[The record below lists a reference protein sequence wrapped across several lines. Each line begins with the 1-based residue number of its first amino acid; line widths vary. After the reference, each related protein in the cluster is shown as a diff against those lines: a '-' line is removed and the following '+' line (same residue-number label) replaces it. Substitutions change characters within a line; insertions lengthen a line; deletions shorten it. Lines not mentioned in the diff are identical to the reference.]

1 MEHTATSPSGVK
13 PRTGVGRPV
22 EIAGETT
29 TICRL
34 EINDETVARYL
45 SAFPVERRGEEI
57 MRAISLGVHGLVATG
72 MRATVDEMKD
82 EVRQILETAAAAAEA
97 RVGQAVEA
105 GRTELAAHLDPEV
118 RSSLTARTVNELQQ
132 LHSTTLARLDPDRS
146 DSHTARLVAA
156 VTDLLGPNGLLA
168 QRLESVFDSAEADQ
182 GLGRLL
188 DLFERRFQEMRD
200 LVVGEQHRQAE
211 SARGTAKGLEFED
224 EVEALLRSQ
233 ALAINGCIV
242 ERTGRLGGTLG
253 AHSKVGDF
261 VVTLPDGTAI
271 AVEAKNTSRIA
282 LAGSTGILRELDQAM
297 DNRKASWAIC
307 VSRSDAYP
315 GEVGSFAVYGNR
327 ILLVD
332 SGEGTLTGVALRWIA
347 ASARASVGERGVTD
361 TAAAFDG
368 LGRIRD
374 LAQHFS
380 RSKKILN
387 TAQSGLESVREDLD
401 SLRGQLLDLVDD
413 IARSLHPAPPLGKK
427 VA

>member
-1 MEHTATSPSGVK
+1 
-13 PRTGVGRPV
+13 
-22 EIAGETT
+22 
-29 TICRL
+29 
-34 EINDETVARYL
+34 
-45 SAFPVERRGEEI
+45 
-57 MRAISLGVHGLVATG
+57 
-72 MRATVDEMKD
+72 
-82 EVRQILETAAAAAEA
+82 
-97 RVGQAVEA
+97 
-105 GRTELAAHLDPEV
+105 
-118 RSSLTARTVNELQQ
+118 
-132 LHSTTLARLDPDRS
+132 LDPDRS
-146 DSHTARLVAA
+146 DSHTARFVAA

-168 QRLESVFDSAEADQ
+168 QRLESAFDSAEANQ

-200 LVVGEQHRQAE
+200 LVVGDQHRQAE
-211 SARGTAKGLEFED
+211 AVRGTAKGFEFED
-224 EVEALLRSQ
+224 EVESLLRSQ
-233 ALAINGCIV
+233 TLAINGCIV
-242 ERTGRLGGTLG
+242 DRTGHLGGALG

-282 LAGSTGILRELDQAM
+282 LTGATGILTELDQAM
-297 DNRKASWAIC
+297 DNRKASWAVC

-332 SGEGTLTGVALRWIA
+332 SGEGTLTAVALRWIA
-347 ASARASVGERGVTD
+347 AAARAGVADQGVAD

-380 RSKKILN
+380 RSKKVLT
-387 TAQSGLESVREDLD
+387 TAQSSLESVREDLD
-401 SLRGQLLDLVDD
+401 SLRSQLLDLVDD
-413 IARSLHPAPPLGKK
+413 IARSLRPPATMGKR